1 MVRSTFSGFSVARLA
16 MAASQTALNV
26 VGQNVANINTSGYTR
41 QRLDQQS
48 LSPAGHS
55 MVNSKYNISVGQG
68 VMMTGVSQI
77 RDPFLD
83 IQYRDQLAEVGTV
96 DAMDT
101 ILDRIGDVFDET
113 TASKISSALNEVV
126 SQLETMSRPD
136 TAGQDTYDTL
146 VRSAMETLVNLFH
159 ESAKDINDMKLE
171 FVDRITGTEAQK
183 IDSYLSDILELNESI
198 KNSQVLGN
206 PALELMDQRNALID
220 ELATYLPID
229 VSYEEMNVGGNVKIE
244 TLKITFKD
252 STGGVHTLIDDNQK
266 GSISVTADGQG
277 GMPPLKVVIDGVGT
291 GENAKDVTDLLGE
304 GVLKGYA
311 DMLNK
316 AGVYDGTDTKGIGF
330 YEDYFNTFVNEFAN
344 VLNTLNGANAPLF
357 ETSDN
362 STTFT
367 AENIRISEEW
377 MSGKVHI
384 TTTTT
389 TNPGATGDNSSAY
402 ENVQRMIY
410 ALTSKNH
417 SFKTG
422 NAATD
427 TQVFEGTFLEA
438 YTFLQNTQATERSSI
453 SAILTNRTTVLNQIA
468 DSKDSV
474 SGVNLDEEVMSMMQ
488 YQQSYNAAAR
498 LMTALDEI
506 LDKLINNTG
515 VVGR

>member
-1 MVRSTFSGFSVARLA
+1 MFVVALIHCD
-16 MAASQTALNV
+16 
-26 VGQNVANINTSGYTR
+26 VANPESDRYCCIDR
-41 QRLDQQS
+41 FVKK
-48 LSPAGHS
+48 
-55 MVNSKYNISVGQG
+55 VN
-68 VMMTGVSQI
+68 
-77 RDPFLD
+77 D
-83 IQYRDQLAEVGTV
+83 
-96 DAMDT
+96 
-101 ILDRIGDVFDET
+101 
-113 TASKISSALNEVV
+113 LN
-126 SQLETMSRPD
+126 LLWLTK
-136 TAGQDTYDTL
+136 
-146 VRSAMETLVNLFH
+146 NL
-159 ESAKDINDMKLE
+159 IYGL
-171 FVDRITGTEAQK
+171 
-183 IDSYLSDILELNESI
+183 
-198 KNSQVLGN
+198 
-206 PALELMDQRNALID
+206 
-220 ELATYLPID
+220 
-229 VSYEEMNVGGNVKIE
+229 
-244 TLKITFKD
+244 
-252 STGGVHTLIDDNQK
+252 
-266 GSISVTADGQG
+266 
-277 GMPPLKVVIDGVGT
+277 
-291 GENAKDVTDLLGE
+291 
-304 GVLKGYA
+304 
-311 DMLNK
+311 
-316 AGVYDGTDTKGIGF
+316 
-330 YEDYFNTFVNEFAN
+330 
-344 VLNTLNGANAPLF
+344 LF
-357 ETSDN
+357 ETSDG

-506 LDKLINNTG
+506 LDKLINNPG